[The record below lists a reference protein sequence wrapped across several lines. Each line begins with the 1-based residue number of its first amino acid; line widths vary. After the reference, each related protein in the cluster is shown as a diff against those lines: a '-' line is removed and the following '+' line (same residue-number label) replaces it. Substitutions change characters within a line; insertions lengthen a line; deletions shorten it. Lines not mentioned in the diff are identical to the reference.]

1 MYYRRISH
9 YPRLYRL
16 LLMVF
21 HFMFLTFSIIAA
33 TELSNGRLRLL
44 PERVAAGKEPVCN
57 RNAVLLYICMIIL

>member
-1 MYYRRISH
+1 
-9 YPRLYRL
+9 
-16 LLMVF
+16 MVF